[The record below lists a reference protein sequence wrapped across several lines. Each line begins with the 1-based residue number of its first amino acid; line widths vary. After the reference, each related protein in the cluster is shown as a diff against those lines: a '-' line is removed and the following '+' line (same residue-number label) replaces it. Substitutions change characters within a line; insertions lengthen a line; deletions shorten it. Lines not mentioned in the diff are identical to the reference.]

1 MVQTMWALTV
11 LRPMAQTM
19 WALTALRPTALIA
32 WVSTEWPPMAL
43 ITWALTAWRPS
54 ASTTR
59 PTALKH
65 RLTSVDPAA
74 KHDSSPVSSL
84 TLPGNR
90 RAFFVQNVLL
100 QPLGNCP
107 YQQSE
112 TLATAARPSTAGH
125 LRPSPMHLCRR
136 SCCIPSAGTP
146 LVKWSPGWGLF
157 AEPCTAPI
165 RRTAGATA
173 RRLINTG
180 ESGCRC
186 GTLASWPLEREREY
200 AGKRNGKRGKIT
212 DRIRVQISKRD
223 PVKPLAKAASRIIAG
238 CYAATSSCLLSGS
251 AMQNIAPLLSLLAA
265 QILP

>member
-19 WALTALRPTALIA
+19 WALTALRPMALIA
-32 WVSTEWPPMAL
+32 WVSTEWLPMAL

-74 KHDSSPVSSL
+74 KHDSSPASSL

-90 RAFFVQNVLL
+90 RAFFVQNFLL
-100 QPLGNCP
+100 QPLSNWP

-112 TLATAARPSTAGH
+112 TLTTAARSSKADQ
-125 LRPSPMHLCRR
+125 LRPGLTHLCRSLPTFMLHTVR
-136 SCCIPSAGTP
+136 SYTP
-146 LVKWSPGWGLF
+146 RQMGHRDGGLF

-165 RRTAGATA
+165 RRGAGATATA
-173 RRLINTG
+173 RRLNNTG

-186 GTLASWPLEREREY
+186 GTLASCPLERGSTQGKGMVS
-200 AGKRNGKRGKIT
+200 AGR
-212 DRIRVQISKRD
+212 
-223 PVKPLAKAASRIIAG
+223 
-238 CYAATSSCLLSGS
+238 
-251 AMQNIAPLLSLLAA
+251 SLTA
-265 QILP
+265 